1 MDLEF
6 LTAALDELSGSDLS
20 AFADTESIVQL
31 HRQLAR
37 LEAIVTEATAA
48 FDAAGNWVP
57 DGARNASA
65 WLTSMCHLPRT
76 QARRQVRR
84 GRELRHL
91 PDCSRA
97 WRDGDITAAQVDV
110 IVSLRSDIT
119 QEALARDEEMLVDQA
134 RTLRHG
140 SLVRAAA
147 YWKQLA
153 DPDGTDEEEEKR
165 RSRRDVY
172 LANSFGGM
180 WLGKMTLDP
189 VSGAIVGS
197 ELERLEHHLFEAD
210 WAEARKTLGRDP
222 HPSELA
228 RSPGQR
234 RADALVEMATRS
246 GTAPAGGRRPEP
258 RSPCWSASRR
268 CTGGSVSWPTERW
281 WPPAH
286 CLPGWTGPTWSGR
299 YSHRVA
305 GWRSAPPPGCSP
317 GPPDEPSR
325 CGTAS
330 APIPPAMCRRPPA
343 KPTTSSPSQPVA
355 PPLRRTADCC
365 AASTLACGT
374 SAHHLVGSR
383 PSRSGRRRCLSKSRV
398 EAHSHP
404 IECAQ
409 PEVPPTA
416 PSICAGHRPPG
427 QLDPRVAEWLGREGE
442 WLLGDELETGPLGH
456 FTRQKVE
463 HDLRA
468 ESRCPHTESCVAGG

>member
-20 AFADTESIVQL
+20 AFADTESIGQL

-76 QARRQVRR
+76 EARRQVRR

-134 RTLRHG
+134 RTLRHD

-228 RSPGQR
+228 RTSGQR

-258 RSPCWSASRR
+258 LFTVLVGFETLHGRICELADGTVVAPGSLLAWLDGAYLERAVFASGGRVEISTATRLFTGATRR
-268 CTGGSVSWPTERW
+268 AIEVRDRECTHPTCDVPASSCQADHIQPFAAGGATTQEN
-281 WPPAH
+281 
-286 CLPGWTGPTWSGR
+286 GR
-299 YSHRVA
+299 LLCSFHNRL
-305 GWRSAPPPGCSP
+305 RNQRPPPG
-317 GPPDEPSR
+317 G
-325 CGTAS
+325 
-330 APIPPAMCRRPPA
+330 
-343 KPTTSSPSQPVA
+343 
-355 PPLRRTADCC
+355 
-365 AASTLACGT
+365 
-374 SAHHLVGSR
+374 
-383 PSRSGRRRCLSKSRV
+383 
-398 EAHSHP
+398 
-404 IECAQ
+404 
-409 PEVPPTA
+409 
-416 PSICAGHRPPG
+416 
-427 QLDPRVAEWLGREGE
+427 
-442 WLLGDELETGPLGH
+442 
-456 FTRQKVE
+456 
-463 HDLRA
+463 
-468 ESRCPHTESCVAGG
+468 